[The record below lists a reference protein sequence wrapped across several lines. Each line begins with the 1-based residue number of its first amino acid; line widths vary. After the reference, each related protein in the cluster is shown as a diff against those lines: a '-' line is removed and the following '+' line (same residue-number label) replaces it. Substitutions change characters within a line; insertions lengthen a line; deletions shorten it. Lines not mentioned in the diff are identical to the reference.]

1 MKLFKV
7 DVWIK
12 GTEFKTHIAVAKT
25 NKLAIDRVLGV
36 LDEEEI
42 IGITASEINEIDGHK
57 IIVK

>member
-7 DVWIK
+7 DVWVK

-36 LDEEEI
+36 LDVEEI
-42 IGITASEINEIDGHK
+42 IGITASEINER
-57 IIVK
+57 